1 MTAAIKDMCIQT
13 GQKVPE
19 TAGELAA
26 VVYES
31 LSDSYA
37 ETVQELEK
45 ITEKKYDS
53 ICIVGGGSNADYLN
67 RLTAEKS
74 GKKVL
79 AGPGEATAVGNLLAQ
94 MIENK
99 ELKNLKEARK
109 CVRNS
114 FSIHEY

>member
-1 MTAAIKDMCIQT
+1 M
-13 GQKVPE
+13 
-19 TAGELAA
+19 
-26 VVYES
+26 
-31 LSDSYA
+31 
-37 ETVQELEK
+37 QELEQ
-45 ITEKKYDS
+45 ITERKYDS

-94 MIENK
+94 MIENGD
-99 ELKNLKEARK
+99 LKDLKEARE

-114 FSIHEY
+114 FSIRKY